1 MEFYMA
7 IEKNEIMAFVGK
19 WVQLEV
25 IMLNEKK
32 VWFWKINTT
41 CSISYAELEFKLSY
55 KNTHVCYISDM
66 KVTKL

>member
-32 VWFWKINTT
+32 V
-41 CSISYAELEFKLSY
+41 
-55 KNTHVCYISDM
+55 
-66 KVTKL
+66 